1 MRLCQ
6 VAHTYAL
13 FEGQYAIMNEHQVA
27 IGESTCASKL
37 WAAPVTA
44 GGKARIEVKQMSQ
57 IALER
62 STTAREA
69 IQIMGDL
76 ATSLGFYAADWSGGD
91 MSLGEGG
98 EALTVI
104 DKTEAWVF
112 HVLAD
117 DTGASAVWA
126 AQRLEDDHVTAVANQ
141 FIIRDIEPNSDNF
154 MYSSNL
160 WEVAERQ
167 GFWKKSDGKLDFLKT
182 YSPMRAHS
190 PYATRRVWRIFNIAS
205 PNTKISPYT
214 DSYASDY
221 PFSVKAEKPLTP
233 QDVMQMQRDHYEG
246 TEFDMTKGV
255 AAGPYGDPNRFDP
268 APVDNMTFAEVLQ
281 GSYQRS
287 ISLFR
292 TSYSF
297 VAQARADVPDVLT
310 LLWFGPHA
318 PSATAYVPLYLSANG
333 IPEAFTK
340 YEYLNFI
347 VFYFNH

>member
-1 MRLCQ
+1 
-6 VAHTYAL
+6 
-13 FEGQYAIMNEHQVA
+13 MNEHQVA

-37 WAAPVTA
+37 WALPVTA

-69 IQIMGDL
+69 IKIMGDL
-76 ATSLGFYAADWSGGD
+76 ATSLGFYGSNWSGGEI
-91 MSLGEGG
+91 SLGEGG

-112 HVLAD
+112 HVLPD
-117 DTGASAVWA
+117 DTGTSAVWA
-126 AQRLEDDHVTAVANQ
+126 AQRVEDDHVTIVGNQ
-141 FIIRDIEPNSDNF
+141 FIIREIDPHSDYF

-167 GFWKKSDGKLDFLKT
+167 GFWKKSDGKLDFLMT
-182 YSPMRAHS
+182 YAHVTPHKS
-190 PYATRRVWRIFNIAS
+190 PYASATRIWRIFNIVA
-205 PNTKISPYT
+205 PYTKISPYT
-214 DSYASDY
+214 DDYASDY

-233 QDVMQMQRDHYEG
+233 QDLMQMQRDHYEG
-246 TEFDMTKGV
+246 TEFDLTKGV
-255 AAGPYGDPNRFDP
+255 ASGPYGDPNRFDP
-268 APVDNMTFAEVLQ
+268 APVDNMTIAQLHQ
-281 GSYQRS
+281 GMYPRS
-287 ISLFR
+287 ISMFR

-310 LLWFGPHA
+310 LLWFGSHA
-318 PSATAYVPLYLSANG
+318 PSATAYVPLYLHAES

-340 YEYLNFI
+340 
-347 VFYFNH
+347 